1 MPRTHKRVFFDREYD
16 FPDSGV
22 WVHVA
27 SQKTYIVLPFPVMIE
42 AIVEPGVAYAGRDG
56 LIWVRPLKEFMD
68 GRFV

>member
-22 WVHVA
+22 WHHVK
-27 SQKTYIVLPFPVMIE
+27 SSHQYVVLFPAVIE
-42 AIVEPGVAYAGRDG
+42 AIVEPGVAYSGKNG
-56 LIWVRPLKEFMD
+56 LIWVRPVAEFLD